1 MLALTALALHPC
13 AQAPFFIDT
22 HAHVGKISLMSKK
35 IFFSDLD
42 GTLLTKEKKISEKT
56 RKALDDFVA
65 AGNHFAICTG
75 RGLDNVLDVVKE
87 LGLDYP
93 GMYLICYN
101 GAQIY
106 DVDAGK
112 DIFRIGV
119 PLDLIPGIFE
129 TAAEYGIHAHTYTT
143 DSLISPDNGE
153 EMQYYN
159 RVIKRPVVV
168 TDDIVKA
175 LPEDP
180 CKVIAIEL
188 HDLEKLES
196 FRLAIMEKFSDK
208 VTTVYSNPN
217 YLEIFM
223 KEAGKGSAVIRLA
236 EHLNIPVENTIAAGD
251 EQNDISMIEA
261 AGIGV
266 AMKNAVDMAKSAANV
281 ITEFDNDHDGL
292 ADILK
297 SNTQ

>member
-1 MLALTALALHPC
+1 M
-13 AQAPFFIDT
+13 
-22 HAHVGKISLMSKK
+22 KNNK

-75 RGLDNVLDVVKE
+75 RGLDNVQDVVRE

-106 DVDAGK
+106 DCDAGK

-119 PLDLIPGIFE
+119 PLDLIPQIFG
-129 TAAEYGIHAHTYTT
+129 TAAEYGIHVHTYTT

-168 TDDIVKA
+168 TDDIVSA

-188 HDLEKLES
+188 HDSEKLER
-196 FRLAIMEKFSDK
+196 FRKAIMEKFSDK
-208 VTTVYSNPN
+208 VTTVYSNPY

-261 AGIGV
+261 AGVGV
-266 AMKNAVDMAKSAANV
+266 AMKNAVDAAKAAANV
-281 ITEFDNDHDGL
+281 ITEYDNDHDGL
-292 ADILK
+292 ERILR
-297 SNTQ
+297 SNT

>member
-1 MLALTALALHPC
+1 M
-13 AQAPFFIDT
+13 
-22 HAHVGKISLMSKK
+22 KNKK

-42 GTLLTKEKKISEKT
+42 GTLLTKEKIISEKT
-56 RKALDDFVA
+56 KKALDDFVS

-75 RGLDNVLDVVKE
+75 RGLDNVQDVVKE

-106 DVDAGK
+106 DCDAGK
-112 DIFRIGV
+112 DLFRIGV
-119 PLDLIPGIFE
+119 PLELIPGIFE
-129 TAAEYGIHAHTYTT
+129 TASEYGIHAHTYTT

-168 TDDIVKA
+168 TDDIVSA
-175 LPEDP
+175 LPEAP

-188 HDLEKLES
+188 HDLEKLER
-196 FRLAIMEKFSDK
+196 FRLAIMEKYSDT

-223 KEAGKGSAVIRLA
+223 KEAGKGSAVVRLA
-236 EHLNIPVENTIAAGD
+236 NHLDIPIENTIAAGD

-261 AGIGV
+261 AGLGI
-266 AMKNAVDMAKSAANV
+266 AMLNATDIVKKSADV
-281 ITEFDNDHDGL
+281 ITKADNDNDGL
-292 ADILK
+292 EELIRAQI
-297 SNTQ
+297 